1 MNGEFL
7 TPQDPRWTKYLQ
19 TCCHDFYHLPE
30 YVALC
35 AKYEGAT
42 PVAFYA
48 ENEEA
53 AFLAPLLIRP
63 TPNMNGSL
71 EGWYDATAP
80 YGYPTPLVNP
90 PQASVEVFLQSF
102 RFAASQRSLVTAF
115 FRLHPFLQLNHDS
128 LGKFGRLVHHGQ
140 TVFIDLSKSA
150 EEIRGEA
157 SQNHKRN
164 IRRLLNLGF
173 TVILDA
179 WELLN
184 DFATIYWA
192 TMRRVG
198 AIENYLFAENYFKD
212 LRAALRERVH
222 LCCVRS
228 PKGDIASAG
237 LFIETNGIV
246 QYHLGGTADE
256 YLALAPSKL
265 MFDFMPRW
273 AHGRKHIVFHLGGGV
288 GAVQDPL
295 FQFKAGFSKD
305 RADFFTFRMILDE
318 EKYHLLNQLVQVRCP
333 DQDPTGGHF
342 FPEYRQQVHI
352 SHRAAP
358 PVP

>member
-1 MNGEFL
+1 MTGEFL
-7 TPQDPRWTKYLQ
+7 TPQDPRWAKYLQ

-30 YVALC
+30 YVTLC
-35 AKYEGAT
+35 AKYEDAI

-48 ENEEA
+48 EHAEA
-53 AFLAPLLIRP
+53 TFLAPLLIRP
-63 TPNMNGSL
+63 TPIVEGAL
-71 EGWYDATAP
+71 EGWCDATVP

-90 PQASVEVFLQSF
+90 PQASLEDFLQSF
-102 RFAASQRSLVTAF
+102 RLAASQRSLVTAF
-115 FRLHPFLQLNHDS
+115 FRLHPLLALNHDS
-128 LGKFGRLVHHGQ
+128 LKKFGRVVTHGQ

-173 TVILDA
+173 TVSLDD
-179 WELLN
+179 WELFK
-184 DFATIYWA
+184 DFIAIYSA

-198 AIENYLFAENYFKD
+198 AIQNYLFSEEYFND
-212 LRAALRERVH
+212 LRAALKERVH
-222 LCCVRS
+222 LCCVLS
-228 PKGDIASAG
+228 PKGDVASAG
-237 LFIETNGIV
+237 LFIETKGIV

-256 YLALAPSKL
+256 YLSLAPSKL

-273 AHGRKHIVFHLGGGV
+273 AHERKHIVFHLGGGV
-288 GAVQDPL
+288 GGVQDPL

-318 EKYHLLNQLVQVRCP
+318 EKYHLLNQRAQVRCQ
-333 DQDPTGGHF
+333 DQDPTRAHF
-342 FPEYRQQVHI
+342 FPQYRQ
-352 SHRAAP
+352 
-358 PVP
+358 